1 MAFWM
6 ARSLSPCL
14 FQLFLCHVISFS
26 WRVINSS
33 VRPSILPKSSVHFSD
48 VMKGADGG
56 IDGIAYFR
64 VGRKD
69 NAKIIFQVKSG
80 GVSRKDIA
88 TLRGDMQRTD
98 AALGVLITLEAAS
111 KPMVAEAKAA
121 GQYRHEDMGRSYDRI
136 TIVTAQEMVESFRRL
151 EIPMSIEVL
160 KAAQKEIQEQQLSL
174 L

>member
-1 MAFWM
+1 MR
-6 ARSLSPCL
+6 ARGAKLLSVLSTC
-14 FQLFLCHVISFS
+14 
-26 WRVINSS
+26 VINE
-33 VRPSILPKSSVHFSD
+33 K
-48 VMKGADGG
+48 KGADGG

-98 AALGVLITLEAAS
+98 AVLGVLITLEAAS